1 MNRKFHDILSTLDIL
16 GMSYFFL
23 DYISIVSFS
32 WIRDGQKYIPRA
44 IGPHNIDNKMLPH
57 NYLSFFVDLG
67 PFHYHQ
73 RGIIISKKK
82 HIIFSFFNYYVNC
95 ISFSRKHNKTT
106 LIWFHFSTSYFSNII
121 FKKNPNA
128 CINIMPSHHIYTTS
142 IHVSVNTHYYII
154 MYFFK
159 NLFTWRK
166 FNEIPDFWYMY
177 YLLHSW
183 NTLYHTYVYVLQ
195 SVQKKKIISFTC

>member
-1 MNRKFHDILSTLDIL
+1 MNRKFHDILSRYTWDVIL
-16 GMSYFFL
+16 FL
-23 DYISIVSFS
+23 WLYLYSFS
-32 WIRDGQKYIPRA
+32 WIRDGQKYIPWA

-106 LIWFHFSTSYFSNII
+106 LIWFHFPTSYFSNII

-128 CINIMPSHHIYTTS
+128 CINIMASHHLYTTS
-142 IHVSVNTHYYII
+142 ITHII
-154 MYFFK
+154 
-159 NLFTWRK
+159 
-166 FNEIPDFWYMY
+166 
-177 YLLHSW
+177 
-183 NTLYHTYVYVLQ
+183 LY
-195 SVQKKKIISFTC
+195 ISFLSFYLT